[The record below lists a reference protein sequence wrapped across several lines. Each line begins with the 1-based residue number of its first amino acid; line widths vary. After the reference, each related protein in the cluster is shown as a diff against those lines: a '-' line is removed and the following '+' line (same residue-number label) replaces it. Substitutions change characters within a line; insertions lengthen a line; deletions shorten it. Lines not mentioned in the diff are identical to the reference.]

1 MRFTSTLLLALPAL
15 ALAEEQVPLVEKLK
29 AYWGQA
35 VDAVTSAV
43 PAAVPSKSPVEAVA
57 SKIAEN
63 VQHELTLEN
72 WKSVLTADPTTS
84 APATQD
90 WIVYVNGGNVTCYG
104 FCGNTTKAWNVCHHF
119 LNPFSFCEA
128 LF

>member
-1 MRFTSTLLLALPAL
+1 MRFSSTLLLALPAL
-15 ALAEEQVPLVEKLK
+15 TLAEEQVPLVDKLK
-29 AYWGQA
+29 GYWGKA

-43 PAAVPSKSPVEAVA
+43 PAAVPSKSPLEAGA
-57 SKIAEN
+57 AKIADS

-72 WKSVLTADPTTS
+72 WKDVVTADLTTS

-104 FCGNTTKAWNVCHHF
+104 FCGNTTKAWNVCQHF
-119 LNPFSFCEA
+119 LI
-128 LF
+128 